1 MLAAWIGAA
10 LVGLSL
16 GLLGSGGSILTVPV
30 LVFLAGRDEHAAVV
44 EALAIVGAIA
54 LAGALVQAWR
64 GRVDARWAALL
75 IGPGLPGAWLGA
87 RLHRLV
93 PESVTAL
100 AFGLLVVLAGIEL
113 LRRAGRTVTPAARVR
128 AVPALLAGLGVG
140 VLTGFLGVGG
150 GFLIVPVLVL
160 LARLPLERAAG
171 TSLAVIAA
179 NSLAGLVAHRLASGA
194 SAAPLDMHLIV
205 LFASVGIAGSMAGL
219 ALAPHLPAARLQR
232 AFATVL
238 FLVGG
243 AVALGGLG

>member
-30 LVFLAGRDEHAAVV
+30 LVFLAGRDESTAVV

-54 LAGALVQAWR
+54 LVGALVQARR
-64 GRVDARWAALL
+64 GHVDARWAALL
-75 IGPGLPGAWLGA
+75 AGPGLPGAWLGA

-93 PESVTAL
+93 PESATAL
-100 AFGLLVVLAGIEL
+100 AFALLVVLAGIEL
-113 LRRAGRTVTPAARVR
+113 LRRAGQKATPAARVR

-160 LARLPLERAAG
+160 LARLSLERATG

-179 NSLAGLVAHRLASGA
+179 NSCAGLAAHRLAA
-194 SAAPLDMHLIV
+194 ATSAARPDVPLIA
-205 LFASVGIAGSMAGL
+205 LFASVGIAGSLAGL
-219 ALAPHLPAARLQR
+219 ALAPRLPAARLQR
-232 AFATVL
+232 GFAAVL

-243 AVALGGLG
+243 AVALRQLG